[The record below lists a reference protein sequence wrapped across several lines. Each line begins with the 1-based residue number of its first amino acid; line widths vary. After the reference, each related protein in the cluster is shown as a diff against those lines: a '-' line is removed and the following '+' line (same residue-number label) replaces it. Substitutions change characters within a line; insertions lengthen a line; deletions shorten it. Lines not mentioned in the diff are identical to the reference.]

1 MTARVVLYGRPG
13 CHLCADL
20 RDALAAW
27 PQPLEVTEIDVDGD
41 AGLARRFGAR
51 VPVLTGDD
59 GAEICHY
66 FFDAD
71 ALRRHLD
78 ER

>member
-1 MTARVVLYGRPG
+1 MTARVVLYGRRD

-20 RDALAAW
+20 RAALDAW
-27 PQPLEVTEIDVDGD
+27 PQPLEVAEVEVDGD
-41 AGLARRFGAR
+41 PDLARRFGAR
-51 VPVLTGDD
+51 VPVLTGAD

-78 ER
+78 GR